1 MFVYFLISF
10 MSEICPQQNK
20 ALSSGQ
26 ALKKITLAQK
36 YSYTV
41 GD

>member
-1 MFVYFLISF
+1 

-26 ALKKITLAQK
+26 ALKKNTLSQK
-36 YSYTV
+36 YSYAIS
-41 GD
+41 D